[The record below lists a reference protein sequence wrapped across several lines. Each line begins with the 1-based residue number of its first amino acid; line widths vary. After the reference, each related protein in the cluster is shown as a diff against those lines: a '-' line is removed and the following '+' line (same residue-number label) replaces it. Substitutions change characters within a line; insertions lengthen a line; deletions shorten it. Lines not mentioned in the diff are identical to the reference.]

1 MKLIAAAL
9 QQNQS
14 NISFFSLR
22 MRRMI
27 VWWFVAGLAAQPLIK
42 RNEISFI
49 EGWLLKERNEKELWN
64 SFEWSERS
72 KGQLRL
78 HQLLHSFPPFLC
90 WTKKREKRIEEIASA
105 LPCCSIN
112 QSKILNWFIGGRC
125 GKEKQTI
132 SSLLSI
138 ISFKEMIEER
148 DWFLFL

>member
-105 LPCCSIN
+105 LPCFSSAN
-112 QSKILNWFIGGRC
+112 QAFLNWRKRALRERETNNLF
-125 GKEKQTI
+125 
-132 SSLLSI
+132 SSSI